1 MGTKW
6 MSGFRRVGLET
17 PVKYTHRNG
26 HWSSVSLPRG
36 NVSVEDVDLRV
47 DDFWVEFEGLDRDNI
62 SQGKFVE

>member
-1 MGTKW
+1 

-17 PVKYTHRNG
+17 PVKYPHRNG
-26 HWSSVSLPRG
+26 HWSPVSLPRE

-47 DDFWVEFEGLDRDNI
+47 SDFWVEFEGLGRDNI